1 MQIETQETKFD
12 LKGWDTASYLRKG
25 EFLHVYAINH
35 NRTLAD
41 YETTSLIPD
50 RYMPDMGLTP
60 DHTKMNGDTVSVQFY
75 NHTGGIHVKA
85 AIPIIEWSNYLTL
98 TTTELP
104 KETKVKNN
112 PEIFAYWL
120 QGFFELTDATTLTPE
135 QVKMIKDH
143 LSLVFEKVTPELNT
157 AELITTVSDKAGPPT
172 DLDWEEVAKALREAN
187 ERVAP
192 SMCTCTGTAC
202 TCGKKNNLPFTITC

>member
-1 MQIETQETKFD
+1 MMQIETQETKFD

-25 EFLHVYAINH
+25 EFLHIYAINH

-104 KETKVKNN
+104 KETKMNS
-112 PEIFAYWL
+112 EQFTMWL

-135 QVKMIKDH
+135 QVKMIKEH
-143 LSLVFEKVTPELNT
+143 LALVFQKVTPELG
-157 AELITTVSDKAGPPT
+157 EPY
-172 DLDWEEVAKALREAN
+172 
-187 ERVAP
+187 
-192 SMCTCTGTAC
+192 
-202 TCGKKNNLPFTITC
+202 TITLDGGSTFTGPGSGGPGGAIC